1 MKLLKSKKNK
11 EYMWMFI
18 GSLLFCA
25 GLNWFIVP
33 VGLYNGG
40 TVGISQIIRSLLQ
53 DYIYLPAGF
62 DIAGIINF
70 LINLPLLFLAY
81 SKFGKDLFF
90 KTLFSVITQTILFS
104 ILIIPQVP
112 IIDEQ
117 ITACLIGGLMAGAG
131 VGLTLRAGGSSGGA
145 DVLGLYFTQRFKDFS
160 VGKMTLIINA
170 VVYSTCAVLFD
181 LQVAI
186 YSIIY
191 SAVYSIVVDKIHL
204 QNINSSVMIFTKQ
217 ENLYKKIIE
226 NLRRGTT
233 YWKGTGGY
241 TQTDTYVIVTVLSKY
256 EIQQLKQ
263 LLTLEDP
270 HAFIIVNNDLDII
283 GNYELRL

>member
-1 MKLLKSKKNK
+1 MLV
-11 EYMWMFI
+11 
-18 GSLLFCA
+18 GSFLFCA

-40 TVGISQIIRSLLQ
+40 TVGIAQIIRTLIQ
-53 DYIYLPAGF
+53 GYIPLPSGF

-70 LINLPLLFLAY
+70 LFNIPLLCLAY
-81 SKFGKDLFF
+81 VKFGKDLFF

-104 ILIIPQVP
+104 ILSIPHVP
-112 IIDEQ
+112 IISEQ

-131 VGLTLRAGGSSGGA
+131 VGITLRAGGSGGGA
-145 DVLGLYFTQRFKDFS
+145 DILGLYFTQKYKDFS
-160 VGKMTLIINA
+160 VGKLTLIINA
-170 VVYSTCAVLFD
+170 IVYSTCAILFE
-181 LQVAI
+181 LPTAI

-191 SAVYSIVVDKIHL
+191 SAVYSFVVDKTHI
-204 QNINSSVMIFTKQ
+204 QNINSSVMIFTKK
-217 ENLYKKIIE
+217 EDLYKKIIE
-226 NLRRGTT
+226 SLRRGTT

-256 EIQQLKQ
+256 EIRQLKQ
-263 LLTLEDP
+263 VLAIEDP
-270 HAFIIVNNDLDII
+270 NAFIIVNNGLEIL

>member
-1 MKLLKSKKNK
+1 MLV
-11 EYMWMFI
+11 
-18 GSLLFCA
+18 GSFLFCA

-40 TVGISQIIRSLLQ
+40 TVGIAQIIRTLIQ
-53 DYIYLPAGF
+53 GYIPLPSGF

-70 LINLPLLFLAY
+70 LFNIPLLCLAY
-81 SKFGKDLFF
+81 VKFGKDLFF

-104 ILIIPQVP
+104 ILSIPQVP
-112 IIDEQ
+112 IISEQ

-131 VGLTLRAGGSSGGA
+131 VGITLRAGGSGGGA
-145 DVLGLYFTQRFKDFS
+145 DILGLYFTQKYKDFS
-160 VGKMTLIINA
+160 VGKLTLIINA
-170 VVYSTCAVLFD
+170 IVYSTCAILFE
-181 LQVAI
+181 LPTAI

-191 SAVYSIVVDKIHL
+191 SAVYSFVVDKTHI
-204 QNINSSVMIFTKQ
+204 QNINSSVMIFTKK
-217 ENLYKKIIE
+217 EDLYKKIIE
-226 NLRRGTT
+226 SLRRGTT

-256 EIQQLKQ
+256 EIRQLKQ
-263 LLTLEDP
+263 VLAIEDP
-270 HAFIIVNNDLDII
+270 NAFIIVNNGLEIL

>member
-1 MKLLKSKKNK
+1 
-11 EYMWMFI
+11 
-18 GSLLFCA
+18 A
-25 GLNWFIVP
+25 
-33 VGLYNGG
+33 
-40 TVGISQIIRSLLQ
+40 
-53 DYIYLPAGF
+53 A
-62 DIAGIINF
+62 
-70 LINLPLLFLAY
+70 
-81 SKFGKDLFF
+81 
-90 KTLFSVITQTILFS
+90 
-104 ILIIPQVP
+104 
-112 IIDEQ
+112 
-117 ITACLIGGLMAGAG
+117 
-131 VGLTLRAGGSSGGA
+131 
-145 DVLGLYFTQRFKDFS
+145 
-160 VGKMTLIINA
+160 
-170 VVYSTCAVLFD
+170 VYSTCALLFD

-263 LLTLEDP
+263 LLTAEDP
-270 HAFIIVNNDLDII
+270 HAFIIVNNDLEII

>member
-1 MKLLKSKKNK
+1 MKLLHSKKNK
-11 EYMWMFI
+11 EYFI
-18 GSLLFCA
+18 MLVGSFLFCA

-40 TVGISQIIRSLLQ
+40 TVGIAQIIRTLIQ
-53 DYIYLPAGF
+53 GYIPLPSGF

-70 LINLPLLFLAY
+70 LFNIPLLCLAY
-81 SKFGKDLFF
+81 VKFGKDLFF

-104 ILIIPQVP
+104 ILSIPQVP
-112 IIDEQ
+112 IISEQ

-131 VGLTLRAGGSSGGA
+131 VGITLRAGGSGGGA
-145 DVLGLYFTQRFKDFS
+145 DILGLYFTQKYKDFS
-160 VGKMTLIINA
+160 VGKLTLIINA
-170 VVYSTCAVLFD
+170 IVYSTCAILFE
-181 LQVAI
+181 LPTAI

-191 SAVYSIVVDKIHL
+191 SAVYSFVVDKTHI
-204 QNINSSVMIFTKQ
+204 QNINSSVMIFTKK
-217 ENLYKKIIE
+217 EDLYKKIIE
-226 NLRRGTT
+226 SLRRGTT

-256 EIQQLKQ
+256 EIRQLKQ
-263 LLTLEDP
+263 VLAIEDP
-270 HAFIIVNNDLDII
+270 NAFIIVNNGLEIL

>member
-1 MKLLKSKKNK
+1 
-11 EYMWMFI
+11 MFI

-131 VGLTLRAGGSSGGA
+131 VGLTLRAGGSGGGA